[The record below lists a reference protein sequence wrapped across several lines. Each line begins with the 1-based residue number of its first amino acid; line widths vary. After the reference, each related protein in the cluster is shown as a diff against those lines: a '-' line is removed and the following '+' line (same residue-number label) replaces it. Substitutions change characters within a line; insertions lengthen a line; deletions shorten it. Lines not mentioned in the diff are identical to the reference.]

1 MNKLDRCFCLV
12 VVLTVGCVVEQT
24 PNQEAEREVAV
35 DHFVGSTPENVSR
48 GWFPVD
54 KEPVLTIQSGEV
66 VTIDALSQAGSSQD
80 EHPVSYLGSLG
91 LPEEEIHQ
99 DVVDFW
105 NSREGRPREGRSSHV
120 ITGPIYVEG
129 AEPGDVLEIQILEI
143 KNRASWGI
151 NRTSPTGGI
160 FSDNYPGAQSGLHPE
175 GMSGQVQHLIRTV
188 NTGQGEV
195 AILGENIQVPLQPFM
210 GILAVAPDPKIGDPG
225 VTDLGIQGSRP
236 PGNFGGN
243 LDVKDLKEGATLYLP
258 VFQPGGLFYVG
269 DPHGA
274 QGDGEV
280 SGTAIEQSLTGTF
293 RFILH
298 SDKSINGPRA
308 ENDTHYIVMGID
320 IDLDRAAVK
329 ATKEAVT
336 FLVEEMGIDPDVA
349 LSLSSIALDLR
360 ISEVVDLTQVVSGF
374 IPKSIFD
381 H

>member
-1 MNKLDRCFCLV
+1 M
-12 VVLTVGCVVEQT
+12 
-24 PNQEAEREVAV
+24 
-35 DHFVGSTPENVSR
+35 
-48 GWFPVD
+48 
-54 KEPVLTIQSGEV
+54 
-66 VTIDALSQAGSSQD
+66 
-80 EHPVSYLGSLG
+80 
-91 LPEEEIHQ
+91 
-99 DVVDFW
+99 
-105 NSREGRPREGRSSHV
+105 
-120 ITGPIYVEG
+120 
-129 AEPGDVLEIQILEI
+129 
-143 KNRASWGI
+143 
-151 NRTSPTGGI
+151 
-160 FSDNYPGAQSGLHPE
+160 
-175 GMSGQVQHLIRTV
+175 
-188 NTGQGEV
+188 
-195 AILGENIQVPLQPFM
+195 
-210 GILAVAPDPKIGDPG
+210 
-225 VTDLGIQGSRP
+225 
-236 PGNFGGN
+236 
-243 LDVKDLKEGATLYLP
+243 KEGATLYLP

-329 ATKEAVT
+329 ATNEAVT

-374 IPKSIFD
+374 IPKSIFN